1 MGKIKEPTG
10 MLLNGIYEMLYR
22 EEITLELVLEY
33 FEREYYKAEDQ
44 SDTLK
49 EWLLQGY
56 YSWKE
61 ARIIAGE

>member
-44 SDTLK
+44 SGTLK

-61 ARIIAGE
+61 ARIIAGK

>member
-1 MGKIKEPTG
+1 
-10 MLLNGIYEMLYR
+10 MLYR
-22 EEITLELVLEY
+22 DEITLELVLEY
-33 FEREYYKAEDQ
+33 FEREHYKAEDQ
-44 SDTLK
+44 SGTLK